1 MVYEAH
7 KTGGASAGPVVSSSG
22 KLLVYLRDW
31 RGETAIEEVEEAGG
45 GSAGQ
50 WKVVEQL
57 AREGR
62 RELEPFAAQ
71 FYRLRSGTG
80 DATALE
86 PTGGGG
92 GRDWERKESR
102 SQPGKFYYLNSRTG
116 ERRWDEPVPP
126 LPLAPAEPPEAVK
139 HSTAAGKLQ
148 SAVSAFGAAT
158 SLCADSSGDA
168 AVPVLDATG
177 GGGGGSGGSG
187 GDWERKESRS
197 QPGKFYFLNSRTGER
212 RWDKSV

>member
-7 KTGGASAGPVVSSSG
+7 KRGGASAGPVVSSSG

-71 FYRLRSGTG
+71 FYRLQCVETAGGAVVPECEDVRASLQHVAEIRGAGFTG
-80 DATALE
+80 DDENDE
-86 PTGGGG
+86 PSTKERGGPVLKRQG
-92 GRDWERKESR
+92 SIAN
-102 SQPGKFYYLNSRTG
+102 FSRTFSEQIFATLSSV
-116 ERRWDEPVPP
+116 ERWVMELEKKPD
-126 LPLAPAEPPEAVK
+126 EAV
-139 HSTAAGKLQ
+139 L
-148 SAVSAFGAAT
+148 F
-158 SLCADSSGDA
+158 
-168 AVPVLDATG
+168 
-177 GGGGGSGGSG
+177 
-187 GDWERKESRS
+187 
-197 QPGKFYFLNSRTGER
+197 
-212 RWDKSV
+212 